1 MMFVA
6 ISAPA
11 GRKCAVKEHSRK
23 KWRFVQG
30 EEGAEKSRLKK
41 EIYERQVEVR

>member
-1 MMFVA
+1 MFVA
-6 ISAPA
+6 ISAPM

-23 KWRFVQG
+23 KWKLEQG
-30 EEGAEKSRLKK
+30 EEGTEKSRLKK

>member
-1 MMFVA
+1 MMFAA
-6 ISAPA
+6 ISAPM

-23 KWRFVQG
+23 KWKLVLG
-30 EEGAEKSRLKK
+30 EEGTEKSWKK